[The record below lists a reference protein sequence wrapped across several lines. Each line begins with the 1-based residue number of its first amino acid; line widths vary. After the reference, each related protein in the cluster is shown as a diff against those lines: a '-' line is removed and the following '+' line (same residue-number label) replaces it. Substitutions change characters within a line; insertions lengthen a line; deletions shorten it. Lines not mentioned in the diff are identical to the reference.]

1 MARQRTIEHE
11 KSVEGVGLH
20 SGERVRLKLEP
31 AGEGAGLRF
40 RRVDISDRDNEIPA
54 HALCVSTTQLGTNLT
69 NAAGVSIATVE
80 HLLAACAGMGLDN
93 AVIEVDGPE
102 VPILNGSSLPFCQM
116 IDAAKLVEQSAL
128 RRRLKIL
135 KPVEIVDGPKRVRLI
150 PGKGFKVQV
159 KIDFSTRVIGKQD
172 IEVDMTDGAFLREIA
187 YARTFGFSHEVEKLR
202 SMGLA
207 RGGSL
212 DNAIVI
218 DGDSVLNPDGLQT
231 PDEFV
236 RHKLLDVIGDLCL
249 AGGPI
254 EGRYEGDQPG
264 HALNNRL
271 LRAVFAD
278 PESHEWVEDEDEALS
293 APA

>member
-11 KSVEGVGLH
+11 MSVDGVGLH
-20 SGERVRLKLEP
+20 SGERVRLTLKP
-31 AGEGAGLRF
+31 AAAGAGLRF
-40 RRVDISDRDNEIPA
+40 RRVDVSDRDNEIPA

-69 NAAGVSIATVE
+69 NAAGVTIATVE

-93 AVIEVDGPE
+93 AVVEVDGPE
-102 VPILNGSSLPFCQM
+102 VPILDGSSLPFCEL
-116 IDAAKLVEQSAL
+116 IDAAKLIEQPAR
-128 RRRLKIL
+128 RRRLRIL
-135 KPVEIVDGPKRVRLI
+135 KPVEIVDGAKRVRLS
-150 PGKGFKVQV
+150 PAEGFTMQV
-159 KIDFSTRVIGKQD
+159 KIDFPARAIGKQE
-172 IEVDMTDGAFLREIA
+172 IEVDLTDGLFLQEIA
-187 YARTFGFSHEVEKLR
+187 YARTFGFIDEVEKLR

-212 DNAIVI
+212 DNAVVI
-218 DGDSVLNPDGLQT
+218 DGDDVLNPEGLQT

-249 AGGPI
+249 AGGLI
-254 EGRYEGDQPG
+254 KGRYEGDQPG

-271 LRAVFAD
+271 LRAVFSD
-278 PESHEWVEDEDEALS
+278 PATHEWVEDEDEALS